1 MFRTDKTTGKRKRVG
16 FRTPP
21 HLPDA
26 ADRHL
31 VADRDLRGDLAR
43 MPMPESDRAARR
55 RLVWLLL
62 TRGDV
67 GAESLRT
74 DGLPALR
81 RL

>member
-1 MFRTDKTTGKRKRVG
+1 
-16 FRTPP
+16 
-21 HLPDA
+21 
-26 ADRHL
+26 
-31 VADRDLRGDLAR
+31 

-67 GAESLRT
+67 GAEALRT

-81 RL
+81 SAQAPPAGRRPAGGSSSPAPPPTPS

>member
-1 MFRTDKTTGKRKRVG
+1 
-16 FRTPP
+16 
-21 HLPDA
+21 
-26 ADRHL
+26 
-31 VADRDLRGDLAR
+31 
-43 MPMPESDRAARR
+43 MPTSESDRAARR

-81 RL
+81 ARSSDPTAPPALRGQLLIEGRVSGGRGRAVV

>member
-1 MFRTDKTTGKRKRVG
+1 
-16 FRTPP
+16 
-21 HLPDA
+21 
-26 ADRHL
+26 
-31 VADRDLRGDLAR
+31 

-67 GAESLRT
+67 GAEALRT

-81 RL
+81 SAPAPPAGRARPAGGSSSPAPRPPPAL